1 MNAHRP
7 GGAVMGLVLAG
18 GRSRRFGEDKALALL
33 PSGETLL
40 DAAVTRMRGWCA
52 EVAVAGRSE
61 APAPC
66 IPDHPRPGLG
76 PLGGIA
82 AGLRRAE
89 GLGFGAV
96 LVVAVDSLGLPDDL
110 PCRLAPAPACLAAQ
124 PVVGLWPVAAR
135 ALLEDLLA
143 GDGSRSL
150 RRFAELTGAR
160 RVPLERPPANAN
172 TRAELAAFLADNPDH
187 F

>member
-1 MNAHRP
+1 
-7 GGAVMGLVLAG
+7 MGLVLAG

-110 PCRLAPAPACLAAQ
+110 PCRLAPAPACLTAQ

-135 ALLEDLLA
+135 PVLDALLA

-150 RRFAELTGAR
+150 KRFAALAGAR
-160 RVPLERPPANAN
+160 RMTLDRPPANAN
-172 TRAELAAFLADNPDH
+172 TRAELAAFVADNPDH